1 VDKRSLSQ
9 PVFDGDDVPVIEVE
23 GLVESSEGCLNLSG
37 DSAISATSVVSSAS
51 TFEPP
56 ADIVSLYSFALD
68 QFLYCNYYSCSS
80 YSFCRLESYR
90 VKEIKEVSGNVGVQV
105 KIMCIINCV

>member
-37 DSAISATSVVSSAS
+37 DSAISSTSVVSSAS
-51 TFEPP
+51 TFEHP

-68 QFLYCNYYSCSS
+68 QCLCIVITI
-80 YSFCRLESYR
+80 L
-90 VKEIKEVSGNVGVQV
+90 VHHTVSAGLKVTEL
-105 KIMCIINCV
+105 KR